1 MKMTLQI
8 VRIYLS
14 GAATDL
20 AKSLQIG
27 YNCLTTKGVML

>member
-1 MKMTLQI
+1 MRMTLQI

-27 YNCLTTKGVML
+27 YNELITKGMML